1 MLDHINRINLLYD
14 IYAPLLT
21 EHQQQILQLYF
32 SDNYSMGE
40 IALEYGISRQA
51 VHDLIQRALSSL
63 EKLEQ
68 KLGLYKLYNEQM
80 SLLGEAEKL
89 LEEDEISKQDI
100 KRLKSII
107 KALRSSS
114 EQ

>member
-1 MLDHINRINLLYD
+1 MLDHINRINILYD

-40 IALEYGISRQA
+40 IADEYGISRQA

-68 KLGLYKLYNEQM
+68 KLGLYKLYGEQL
-80 SLLGEAEKL
+80 SLLDEAEL
-89 LEEDEISKQDI
+89 LLAEDEVSKKDI
-100 KRLKSII
+100 KRLKGII

>member
-1 MLDHINRINLLYD
+1 MLEHINRVNLLYD

-68 KLGLYKLYNEQM
+68 KLGLYKLYDEQLN
-80 SLLGEAEKL
+80 LLDEAELL
-89 LEEDEISKQDI
+89 LEEDELSKKNI
-100 KRLKSII
+100 ERLKGII